1 MAKKSTRETRMG
13 RPPTEGTTLSKPF
26 MLRLPEDLSA
36 EIDQIVAEL
45 PDKKER
51 SIAIRMLLRE
61 AIALRRGKKK

>member
-1 MAKKSTRETRMG
+1 
-13 RPPTEGTTLSKPF
+13 LSKPF
-26 MLRLPEDLSA
+26 MLRLPEDLSD